1 VQCKIER
8 RTLAFT
14 QLERNKA
21 ELRELMESEK
31 ALYQIEL
38 WITNIHDWADVRQ
51 ARREV
56 LCWEARCDRAEIALK
71 RCLESTKDKN
81 W

>member
-1 VQCKIER
+1 MECKIER
-8 RTLAFT
+8 QTLAFA

-31 ALYQIEL
+31 ALYEIER
-38 WITNIHDWADVRQ
+38 WITDIHDWAGLRQ
-51 ARREV
+51 ARRAV
-56 LCWEARCDRAEIALK
+56 LCWEARCDGAEIALK
-71 RCLESTKDKN
+71 RCVKSTRDQK